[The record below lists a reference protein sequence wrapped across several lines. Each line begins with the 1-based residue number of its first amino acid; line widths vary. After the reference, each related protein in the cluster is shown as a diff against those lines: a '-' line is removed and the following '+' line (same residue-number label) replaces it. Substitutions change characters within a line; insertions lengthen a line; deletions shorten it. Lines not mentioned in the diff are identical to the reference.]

1 MGRTS
6 FVINPERLKGLRV
19 ESGLTQEMLMSK
31 AYKILGRSPEA
42 APKTL
47 IGHYQ
52 RVEKNGHTSK
62 ALADALAQALETTVE
77 VLQGKDT
84 PESYHYIDK
93 LVKQLKSQLEL
104 GNNQALNNEF
114 SEWQSKYNSQ
124 CPDMNENIY
133 GFARDLGIQIE
144 LAQLIGQPDEL
155 IKLRDITGW
164 SSERVNKTSRYYRL
178 E

>member
-62 ALADALAQALETTVE
+62 ALANAL
-77 VLQGKDT
+77 GKVRISG
-84 PESYHYIDK
+84 EI
-93 LVKQLKSQLEL
+93 LL
-104 GNNQALNNEF
+104 G
-114 SEWQSKYNSQ
+114 
-124 CPDMNENIY
+124 
-133 GFARDLGIQIE
+133 
-144 LAQLIGQPDEL
+144 
-155 IKLRDITGW
+155 
-164 SSERVNKTSRYYRL
+164 
-178 E
+178 